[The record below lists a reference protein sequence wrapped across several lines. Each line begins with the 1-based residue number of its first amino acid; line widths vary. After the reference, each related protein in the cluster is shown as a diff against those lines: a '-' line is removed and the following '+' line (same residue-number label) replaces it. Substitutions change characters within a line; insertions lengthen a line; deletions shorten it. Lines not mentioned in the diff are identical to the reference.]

1 MMTNKIVFIDT
12 EVSIKEKKVCD
23 IGAIKDENTVLHSA
37 SVDKFYH
44 FIGDAKFIC
53 GHNIIHHDLKYLPF
67 AEEKKLKAKA
77 IDTLYLS
84 PLLFPKR
91 PYHSLLKDDKLQTD
105 ELNNPVNDCKKAQH
119 LFYDEVNAFL
129 LLSWKMK
136 QILGSLLYK
145 LEEFSAFF
153 EYMKFKPY
161 FSNSIGLIRR
171 EFEGKIC
178 ANIDLKPFILDSPRE
193 LAYALSLICVQD
205 DYSIT
210 PSWLLFQF
218 PKIEVIMKTLR
229 NTPCI
234 NGCNY
239 CNRMLNIHMGLKSIF
254 GYDKF
259 REYNGEPLQEK
270 AVKAAIEGKSLLAVF
285 PTGGGKSITFQL
297 PALMAGK
304 AIHGLTVVISPLQS
318 LMKDQVDALNSIN
331 IKASYINSSLSDNK
345 IKEISRHILN
355 NEYKIIYVA
364 PERLDSYEFINI
376 IKNINVS
383 QIAVDEAHCI
393 SQWGHDFRKSYTKI
407 ADFIGEL
414 KKRPIVTAFTA
425 TASTKVKEDIIKN
438 LKLQE
443 YDNYTTG
450 FNRDNLEIDII
461 KNCNKKEYILNAY
474 EIAKENN
481 YRFFSFGDAMF
492 IK

>member
-1 MMTNKIVFIDT
+1 MMTKKIVFIDT
-12 EVSIKEKKVCD
+12 EVSIKEKKICD
-23 IGAIKDENTVLHSA
+23 IGAIKDDNTILHSA

-44 FIGDAKFIC
+44 FIADAKFIC

-129 LLSWKMK
+129 LLSSKMK
-136 QILGSLLYK
+136 QIFGSLLYK

-161 FSNSIGLIRR
+161 FPNSIGFIRR

-178 ANIDLKPFILDSPRE
+178 ANIDLKPFISDSPRE

-210 PSWLLFQF
+210 PPWLLFQF
-218 PKIEVIMKTLR
+218 PKIEMIMKALR
-229 NTPCI
+229 NTPCR

-239 CNRMLNIHMGLKSIF
+239 CNRTLNIHTGLKSIF
-254 GYDKF
+254 GYDTF
-259 REYNGEPLQEK
+259 RKYNGEPLQEK
-270 AVKAAIEGKSLLAVF
+270 AVQAAIEGKSLLAVF

-304 AIHGLTVVISPLQS
+304 AIHGLTIVISPLQS
-318 LMKDQVDALNSIN
+318 LMKDQVDNLNRIGITEAVTIN
-331 IKASYINSSLSDNK
+331 GLLDPIERANAIERVKNGSATMLYISPEQLRSKTIEKLLLS
-345 IKEISRHILN
+345 R
-355 NEYKIIYVA
+355 
-364 PERLDSYEFINI
+364 NI
-376 IKNINVS
+376 ARFVI
-383 QIAVDEAHCI
+383 DEAHCF
-393 SQWGHDFRKSYTKI
+393 S
-407 ADFIGEL
+407 A
-414 KKRPIVTAFTA
+414 
-425 TASTKVKEDIIKN
+425 IK
-438 LKLQE
+438 
-443 YDNYTTG
+443 
-450 FNRDNLEIDII
+450 F
-461 KNCNKKEYILNAY
+461 LNSLY
-474 EIAKENN
+474 
-481 YRFFSFGDAMF
+481 FSSSVSL
-492 IK
+492 